1 MTLTLIRSIEK
12 KIVRQFISE
21 LVEQGFFLYVAD
33 PDSDDQ
39 PEPSQDK
46 AKLLEDALAC
56 DESRIVAIRGRF
68 ADDSFARSWGFFVF
82 GNTGWDVLCDYG
94 VNLEAYIPKTL
105 ALSDKMSQLF

>member
-1 MTLTLIRSIEK
+1 MTLTLRRSVEK
-12 KIVRQFISE
+12 KIVRSLISE
-21 LVEQGFFLYVAD
+21 LIAQGFVLYVAD
-33 PDSDDQ
+33 PDRDEQ

-68 ADDSFARSWGFFVF
+68 DEDSFVRSWAFFVF
-82 GNTGWDVLCDYG
+82 GNDGWDVLCDYG
-94 VNLEAYIPKTL
+94 VNLEAFIPKTL